1 MEEQIRCDSLQ
12 VIKDVLR
19 DLRKEDFIA
28 IEEASDHVIH
38 CASVYQDT
46 SAISLSVSIF
56 ALAKMVQRKKKIIP
70 KIYDILEEAKNALME
85 KNDSVYIQALKKLI
99 QVISQEDHKVQ
110 KYIKRVMNDAQI
122 RKGFKLYEHG
132 LSLGKTAELLGISH
146 WELMKY
152 IGNVKLPEIVPDK
165 ISLAQRIKYVRSLFD
180 VRGG

>member
-19 DLRKEDFIA
+19 DLKKEDFVV
-28 IEEASDHVIH
+28 IEETSDHVIH
-38 CASVYQDT
+38 CASVFQDPT
-46 SAISLSVSIF
+46 AISLSVSIF
-56 ALAKMVQRKKKIIP
+56 ALAKMIQRKKKIIP
-70 KIYDILEEAKNALME
+70 KIYDILEEAKKALME
-85 KNDSVYIQALKKLI
+85 KNDSAYTQTLKKLI

-152 IGNVKLPEIVPDK
+152 IGNVKLPEVAPDK
-165 ISLAQRIKYVRSLFD
+165 ISLVQRVKYVRSLFG
-180 VRGG
+180 V